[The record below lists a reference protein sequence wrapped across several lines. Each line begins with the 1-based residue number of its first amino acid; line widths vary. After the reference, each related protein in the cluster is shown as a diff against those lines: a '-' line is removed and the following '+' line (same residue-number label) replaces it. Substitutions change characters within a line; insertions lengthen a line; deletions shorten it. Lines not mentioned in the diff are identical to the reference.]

1 MLSTASLA
9 HAQSPAAGVAPE
21 PAAAPATG
29 AAVAAPATGAAVAAP
44 ATGVAAAAPAATG
57 EASFAARLD
66 AAEKRSAELEKRLAT
81 LEHAQVSPEDDDNR
95 ELLQLYG
102 FIDVGV
108 QRT

>member
-21 PAAAPATG
+21 PA
-29 AAVAAPATGAAVAAP
+29 AAPATGAAVAAP